1 MRQSNV
7 QFLAKTAVLGTAV
20 AGVMML
26 SGCSKQ
32 EDTTTLNIGF
42 QKYGVLPILKERG
55 TLEAS
60 LKNKA

>member
-20 AGVMML
+20 AGVMLL

-32 EDTTTLNIGF
+32 EDTTTLNICF
-42 QKYGVLPILKERG
+42 QK
-55 TLEAS
+55 
-60 LKNKA
+60 